1 MNGEISFGSPS
12 VSATCKLSGCHRLT
26 ATKFAA
32 DTGDDADIKRR
43 EASII
48 CKTTNEI
55 KGVGFCNPT
64 ESYFVSFYA
73 TDTLFILHFEDW
85 QCSCDVT

>member
-12 VSATCKLSGCHRLT
+12 VSACKLSGCHRLT

-32 DTGDDADIKRR
+32 GTGDDADIKRR

-48 CKTTNEI
+48 CTTTIEI
-55 KGVGFCNPT
+55 KGVGFCNNKKVT
-64 ESYFVSFYA
+64 SYLFKSRTIFCYR
-73 TDTLFILHFEDW
+73 TLKTGVVRI
-85 QCSCDVT
+85 T

>member
-12 VSATCKLSGCHRLT
+12 VSAACKLSGCHRLT

-32 DTGDDADIKRR
+32 GTGDDADVKRR

-48 CKTTNEI
+48 CRTTNGI
-55 KGVGFCNPT
+55 KGVGFCNNRKLFRI
-64 ESYFVSFYA
+64 SLCHGHSFCI
-73 TDTLFILHFEDW
+73 TFEDW
-85 QCSCDVT
+85 QCACNVI